1 MPAKKNFTNSISKFQ
16 AALKQRLTAEKYR
29 HSLRTADWAKEIAV
43 FCNYDPD
50 AAYLAGLLHDCAKTA
65 DADYLLAQAPK
76 HRIRLTKKYR
86 ENPLLLHG
94 PLGAAL
100 AREEFGI
107 TDQKIL
113 NAIHYHT
120 LGRAK
125 MSRLEKIIYV
135 ADYSEPGRR
144 LPTAREIRRLLRKTG
159 DLNQAVKI
167 KREANAKKFGE
178 AA

>member
-1 MPAKKNFTNSISKFQ
+1 MPAKKNRANLISKFQ
-16 AALKQRLTAEKYR
+16 AALNQKLTAEKYR
-29 HSLRTADWAKEIAV
+29 HSLRTADWAKEIAG

-50 AAYLAGLLHDCAKTA
+50 TAYLAGLLHDCAKTS
-65 DADYLLAQAPK
+65 DANYLLAQASK
-76 HRIRLTKKYR
+76 RRIRLTKKYR
-86 ENPLLLHG
+86 ENPLLLHS

-120 LGRAK
+120 LGRAC
-125 MSRLEKIIYV
+125 MGQLEKIIYV

-144 LPTAREIRRLLRKTG
+144 SPTAREIRQLLRETG

-167 KREANAKKFGE
+167 KRETNAKKFGQI
-178 AA
+178 A